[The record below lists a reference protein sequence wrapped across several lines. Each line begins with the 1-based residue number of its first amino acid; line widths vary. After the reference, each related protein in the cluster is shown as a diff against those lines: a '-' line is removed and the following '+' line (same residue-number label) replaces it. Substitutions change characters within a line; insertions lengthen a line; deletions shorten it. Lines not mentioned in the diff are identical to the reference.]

1 MSDGTP
7 TESPVGTPV
16 ALAKGAK
23 PSKEDA
29 IGRALHVATS
39 ALPGG
44 GEVRDGQLA
53 MARAVG
59 HAVTSGRHLV
69 VQAGTGTGKSLGY
82 LVPALLSGSKVVVST
97 ATKALQDQLAAKDL
111 PFLQKHLKGV
121 LNPGM
126 SEPFAFA
133 ILKGRSNY
141 YCVQKAAEMRL
152 ASGKDQLNLLG
163 DDDIG
168 KRIDPDRVLKE
179 VTKLAEWSAKTE
191 LGDRSELDFEPLPQ
205 SWSAVSV
212 SAGECPGA
220 AKCPSG
226 ESCFAEKARKKAAEA
241 DVVVVNTHLY
251 GQHVRT
257 GGHVLP
263 EHDLVIFDEAHE
275 VEDIMADSFGVE
287 ISAGRFSFLA
297 GRARQVIAD
306 LDANVDLVDA
316 GIRIEAALTPF
327 EGQRLVNGPGA
338 HDSIRAALVTALD
351 RVNRTLTLL
360 RSVPDDAGGGIG
372 PRKVRAVQG
381 ATSLAEELTAAME
394 MGAVRTS
401 VVGFGSGVGS
411 AAGSANSAKSFDPD
425 EDPFETTAQALDEA
439 DEFEKIN
446 VLTSGER
453 VAWVEAASKT
463 RGPVLRI
470 APIEVAGA
478 LAATIWSQITAVFA
492 SATIP
497 SNLGPRLGLK
507 TDNTDTLDVG
517 SPFDYATQAMLYCA
531 VHLPDPRGASFEPA
545 MHEELAKLMIAA
557 GGRTLALF
565 TSWKGMR
572 NAAEFMATR
581 KPALP
586 FRVMTQSDL
595 PKPALTKLF
604 AEDETSCLFATMGFW
619 QGIDV
624 PGRALSLVTIDKL
637 PFARPDEPLLV
648 ARREKAGD
656 NAFKTIDLP
665 RAAMLLAQ
673 GAGRLI
679 RTSSDRGVVAI
690 MDPRLNTAKSYRYE
704 LLAALPPMKRTRDR
718 SEVEKFLANIVG

>member
-1 MSDGTP
+1 
-7 TESPVGTPV
+7 
-16 ALAKGAK
+16 
-23 PSKEDA
+23 
-29 IGRALHVATS
+29 VATS

-141 YCVQKAAEMRL
+141 YCVQKAMEMRL

-179 VTKLAEWSAKTE
+179 VTKLAEWSISTE

-401 VVGFGSGVGS
+401 VAGVGGVGGVGD
-411 AAGSANSAKSFDPD
+411 AGVSAKSFDPD
-425 EDPFETTAQALDEA
+425 ADPFETTKQALDEA

-446 VLTSGER
+446 VLTTGER

-497 SNLGPRLGLK
+497 SNLGPRLG
-507 TDNTDTLDVG
+507 
-517 SPFDYATQAMLYCA
+517 
-531 VHLPDPRGASFEPA
+531 
-545 MHEELAKLMIAA
+545 
-557 GGRTLALF
+557 
-565 TSWKGMR
+565 
-572 NAAEFMATR
+572 
-581 KPALP
+581 
-586 FRVMTQSDL
+586 
-595 PKPALTKLF
+595 
-604 AEDETSCLFATMGFW
+604 
-619 QGIDV
+619 
-624 PGRALSLVTIDKL
+624 
-637 PFARPDEPLLV
+637 
-648 ARREKAGD
+648 
-656 NAFKTIDLP
+656 
-665 RAAMLLAQ
+665 
-673 GAGRLI
+673 
-679 RTSSDRGVVAI
+679 
-690 MDPRLNTAKSYRYE
+690 
-704 LLAALPPMKRTRDR
+704 
-718 SEVEKFLANIVG
+718 

>member
-1 MSDGTP
+1 MSDGSITK
-7 TESPVGTPV
+7 TPV
-16 ALAKGAK
+16 TISQGTK
-23 PSKEDA
+23 PVAQDA
-29 IGRALHVATS
+29 IGRALHIATS

-59 HAVTSGRHLV
+59 NAVTSGRHLV

-133 ILKGRSNY
+133 VLKGRSNY
-141 YCVQKAAEMRL
+141 FCVQKAMEMRL
-152 ASGKDQLNLLG
+152 ASGKDQLSLLG

-179 VTKLAEWSAKTE
+179 VIKLAEWSTRTE
-191 LGDRSELDFEPLPQ
+191 LGDRSELDFEPLAQ

-306 LDANVDLVDA
+306 LDVNVDLVDA

-360 RSVPDDAGGGIG
+360 RSVPDDAAGGIG

-381 ATSLAEELTAAME
+381 ATSLAEEITAAME

-401 VVGFGSGVGS
+401 VIGISSGVG
-411 AAGSANSAKSFDPD
+411 GLGVSAKSFDPD
-425 EDPFETTAQALDEA
+425 ADPFETTAQALDEA
-439 DEFEKIN
+439 DGFEKIN

-453 VAWVEAASKT
+453 VAWVEAANKF

-517 SPFDYATQAMLYCA
+517 SPFDYANQGILYCA

-545 MHEELAKLMIAA
+545 MHEELARLMIAA

-572 NAAEFMATR
+572 NAAEAMAAR

-595 PKPALTKLF
+595 PKPALTKTF

-704 LLAALPPMKRTRDR
+704 LLAALPPLKRTRDR
-718 SEVEKFLANIVG
+718 SEVETFLANIVG